1 MDLGLQDKTALVA
14 ASSKGLGKAIAWG
27 LAAEGASVTI
37 CARGEETLRATAAEI
52 EAATGCEVLPLVA
65 DVTAPADIQRLVD
78 EHLARFGGLD
88 ILVTNA
94 GGPPPGLF
102 PDFADEDWRKA
113 LELNLMSVVRL
124 CRAAIPHMRK
134 KKWGRIV
141 NMASVSVKQPID
153 DLILSNA
160 VRAGVIGL
168 AKTLANQLA
177 AEGITVNNVCPGYT
191 LTARVENL
199 AKERA
204 ARQGL
209 SQEEVLNLYGQNV
222 PMGRV
227 GQPREIASLV
237 VFLASEQASFIT
249 GTTIQ
254 VDGGYVKGLF

>member
-1 MDLGLQDKTALVA
+1 MDLGLRDKTALVT
-14 ASSKGLGKAIAWG
+14 ASSKGLGKAVAWG
-27 LAAEGASVTI
+27 LAAEGARVTI
-37 CARGEETLRATAAEI
+37 CARGEESLRATAAEI
-52 EAATGCEVLPLVA
+52 EAATGSQVLAVVA

-78 EHLARFGGLD
+78 ETLTHFGGLD
-88 ILVTNA
+88 VLVTNA

-102 PDFADEDWRKA
+102 PDFDDEDWHKA

-124 CRAAIPHMRK
+124 CRAVIPHMRE
-134 KKWGRIV
+134 KKWGRII

-177 AEGITVNNVCPGYT
+177 ADGITVNNVCPGYT
-191 LTARVENL
+191 LTDRVKNL

-209 SQEEVLNLYGQNV
+209 SPEEVLTLYTQNV
-222 PMGRV
+222 PMGRA
-227 GQPREIASLV
+227 GQPQEVASLA

-254 VDGGYVKGLF
+254 VDGGYVKGIF